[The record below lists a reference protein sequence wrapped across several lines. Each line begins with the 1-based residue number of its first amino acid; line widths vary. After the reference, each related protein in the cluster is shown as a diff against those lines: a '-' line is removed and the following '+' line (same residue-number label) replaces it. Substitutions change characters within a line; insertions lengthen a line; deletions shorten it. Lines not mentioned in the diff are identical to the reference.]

1 MDTVRRIRTSKPGV
15 VFVKPAHK
23 IVWRGYLKPKDQR
36 EYLGGIDKRT
46 HRKWREMDT
55 WREVQVGKI
64 ALAKVQWLD
73 DFVLSFEDQ
82 KLERQAEEMARSVIG
97 CPRRTFCHQPAG

>member
-36 EYLGGIDKRT
+36 EYLGGIDRT
-46 HRKWREMDT
+46 
-55 WREVQVGKI
+55 VLPVF
-64 ALAKVQWLD
+64 AKVTG
-73 DFVLSFEDQ
+73 
-82 KLERQAEEMARSVIG
+82 RMG
-97 CPRRTFCHQPAG
+97 